1 MANDDVELIREA
13 FELLDSDRYEQ
24 VLPLIDERFEMVTT
38 REVASEPDTYRGP
51 EGVRRWWESFL
62 DAMDSVRVEARELHP
77 AGEGRVIVEFVI
89 RARGQHSGIE
99 TEQPAVALATVAD
112 RKLQRLE
119 FFTSLSDARAAVRPD
134 SS

>member
-1 MANDDVELIREA
+1 MARDDVELIREA

-62 DAMDSVRVEARELHP
+62 EAMDSVRVEARRLHP
-77 AGEGRVIVEFVI
+77 AGEGQVIVEFSI
-89 RARGQHSGIE
+89 RARGQRSGIE
-99 TEQPAVALATVAD
+99 AEQPAVALATVAED
-112 RKLQRLE
+112 KLLRLE
-119 FFTSLSDARAAVRPD
+119 FFTSLDRARAAARPP
-134 SS
+134 SG